1 MRSLCIITPNTWWV
15 FFYVYIPT
23 PSMGSGPHRLAGAE
37 WFWLFILVT
46 IQLIG
51 LDPPTKPTNLIH
63 ALVPELATFMC
74 RRKSTQELPPRTRP
88 RKTRVADLQDN
99 PPIIHTEVYIRQTR
113 TEVFTETDPSLLFDS
128 RRTWTMT
135 TRRLQYDR
143 PT

>member
-1 MRSLCIITPNTWWV
+1 MRSLCIIYTEHVVGIFLCIYPNTLHGV
-15 FFYVYIPT
+15 RSPQACGCRMILALHSSHNPA
-23 PSMGSGPHRLAGAE
+23 HRVG
-37 WFWLFILVT
+37 
-46 IQLIG
+46 
-51 LDPPTKPTNLIH
+51 PPTKPTNLIH

-113 TEVFTETDPSLLFDS
+113 TAVFTETDPSLLFDS